1 MKYFAQKFQ
10 LWQDEPRF
18 KVEIEKKIA
27 FDQVITPLLNIDIT
41 LEGGAQNKTINFYKL
56 WPKLRWPEEK
66 NRKFHG
72 GLFCKSTRGRWA

>member
-27 FDQVITPLLNIDIT
+27 FDQVITPLLNIEIT
-41 LEGGAQNKTINFYKL
+41 LDGSAPDKKTNFHNF
-56 WPKLRWPEEK
+56 WPKLMWSEDKKSKIPWWP
-66 NRKFHG
+66 F
-72 GLFCKSTRGRWA
+72 L